1 VVPVLDGCR
10 LEADAEI
17 PERHLGLRTAAEGI
31 GVSLPA
37 LTRLGNRL
45 DLDQLL
51 NATSYNQRFESAH
64 THNAKPKYEGV
75 RVGVAR
81 ESGVF
86 VSTTRTISIS
96 SGSACG
102 NRGVQPTQ
110 RPSAARKSSRSLFR
124 WRVPRATRCSPQRQW
139 PPAQRR
145 PSICGK
151 GQAYLRRVWR
161 VDVLGRRI
169 DNARRARLFHGRPSF
184 PSPSR

>member
-1 VVPVLDGCR
+1 VLNRVAGDAHFRMLGAAICQSSVVPVLGWLP

-64 THNAKPKYEGV
+64 THNPKPKYEGV

-81 ESGVF
+81 DQAFSFYYEDNLDLLRSAVRKSWSSAH
-86 VSTTRTISIS
+86 STTERCQEIFTVSIS
-96 SGSACG
+96 VAG
-102 NRGVQPTQ
+102 TQ
-110 RPSAARKSSRSLFR
+110 SYTLQPSAAMAACSKTSVNLRKRTSLS
-124 WRVPRATRCSPQRQW
+124 T
-139 PPAQRR
+139 
-145 PSICGK
+145 PSVAG
-151 GQAYLRRVWR
+151 
-161 VDVLGRRI
+161 
-169 DNARRARLFHGRPSF
+169 
-184 PSPSR
+184 